1 MEIKTENPDIAEQN
15 NIKSNLHED
24 NINIKSNHVKNLTGS
39 EKSEHFT
46 FSNKDVRLNF
56 IRKVYL
62 ILSCQLIFTTIFVS
76 IVYNSIVLSSFVSE
90 SIWLAILSLIVYLV
104 CIILI
109 SCVDYAARTVPLN
122 YILLSLLTLSM
133 SYIV

>member
-1 MEIKTENPDIAEQN
+1 MEVKTEKQFPGIEN
-15 NIKSNLHED
+15 NMKSGLNEENKVPKFNE
-24 NINIKSNHVKNLTGS
+24 NISKGPEN
-39 EKSEHFT
+39 FT

-62 ILSCQLIFTTIFVS
+62 ILSCQLIFTTIFVT
-76 IVYNSIVLSSFVSE
+76 IVYNSPALSIFITE
-90 SIWLAILSLIVYLV
+90 SVWLMIIFLILYITTV
-104 CIILI
+104 ILI

-122 YILLSLLTLSM
+122 YFLLSVLTLSM